1 MFYVQFCFLRPCLA
15 SMHRNVC
22 PLLLHF
28 CLWDFER
35 HHSLA
40 THSQIQHP
48 LYLHIGC
55 CSFCL
60 VTNLTVCDPMD
71 CSPPGSSLS
80 MGFQARILGWVAI
93 PFSRGSSWPR
103 DGIQESCIAGRF
115 FTILATREAGS
126 LGKIWQIFLFKNCN
140 SGDYPFSNWISKNHW
155 KIVPVQIFIYKIY
168 I

>member
-80 MGFQARILGWVAI
+80 RGFQARILGWVAI

-103 DGIQESCIAGRF
+103 DWTHIPCIGRWILYYWATWEAP
-115 FTILATREAGS
+115 FTYSIYQQLSFSFILLRVCPQQYHLTS
-126 LGKIWQIFLFKNCN
+126 
-140 SGDYPFSNWISKNHW
+140 WIVFHPRLLINR
-155 KIVPVQIFIYKIY
+155 Y
-168 I
+168 